1 MSVADVME
9 ELDFGPNGGLVYA
22 MEFLT
27 KNMDWLEEELE
38 RYGDDDYLILDCPG
52 AWVDCHGRGG
62 AAGPGPGLG
71 RVLRC
76 APCTQAAV
84 LLHRRRLRLT
94 CVVPLSPRLGTGQIE
109 LYTHIP
115 VMPAVV
121 ALLQREGFN
130 VCGVYLVRARPAAA
144 PPTDARRGRLRA
156 LTCTCGSLRMQL
168 DAMFVS
174 DVSKLLSGT
183 LMALSAM
190 MHLELPHVNV
200 RCGRGGCT
208 APSVPKRLRG

>member
-1 MSVADVME
+1 MTTSSWTAQVRGWTATGVAVR
-9 ELDFGPNGGLVYA
+9 L
-22 MEFLT
+22 
-27 KNMDWLEEELE
+27 
-38 RYGDDDYLILDCPG
+38 
-52 AWVDCHGRGG
+52 
-62 AAGPGPGLG
+62 GPGLAWDVCYVV
-71 RVLRC
+71 RHARR
-76 APCTQAAV
+76 QAAV